1 MFKIKFNNKAL
12 LAATVV
18 TLGVMAS
25 MPSQAATTTY
35 KLVKTSNLTN
45 VNDAEG
51 RWQFDGGYV
60 YIGNTHVGYYT
71 RKKRVSFGIPSS
83 VNKSS
88 MEMTVIWKWGN
99 YNFTVQGSHYFG
111 TGTEVGG
118 VSATSAGFT
127 YLEDA
132 TFAGNHNAITITY

>member
-1 MFKIKFNNKAL
+1 MKITQSKMKLATVLLAVSVGMLAL
-12 LAATVV
+12 PTQAATV
-18 TLGVMAS
+18 
-25 MPSQAATTTY
+25 TY
-35 KLVKTSNLTN
+35 DLKMQSTLTN

-51 RWQFDGGYV
+51 RWQFDGGDV
-60 YIGNTHVGYYT
+60 YLGNTKVGYYT

-83 VNKSS
+83 INKSS
-88 MEMTVIWKWGN
+88 MEMTIIWAWGN

-127 YLEDA
+127 AYQDA
-132 TFAGNHNAITITY
+132 TFAGNYNTITITY

>member
-1 MFKIKFNNKAL
+1 MLNIKSKKSGL
-12 LAATVV
+12 LVASVI

-25 MPSQAATTTY
+25 LPSQAATTTY
-35 KLVKTSNLTN
+35 TLVKQSTLTN

-51 RWQFDGGYV
+51 RWQFDGGKV
-60 YIGNTHVGYYT
+60 YLGTTHVAYYT

-88 MEMTVIWKWGN
+88 MEMTVIWRWGD

-111 TGTEVGG
+111 TGKEVGG
-118 VSATSAGFT
+118 ISATSVGFT
-127 YLEDA
+127 AFEDA
-132 TFAGNHNAITITY
+132 TFSGNSNTITITY